1 MNLNLKELE
10 NESISIIRS
19 VLRHAANPLI
29 LYSIGKDSSVLMHLF
44 LKAFYPLRMSVKV
57 LHVDTTWKF
66 KEMITFRDEFA
77 SSNNLDLIIH
87 TNLEGVKQKIN
98 PFEHENYTD
107 IMKTDALVNFL
118 KHGHFDFIFGGARRD
133 EEQSRAK
140 ERVLSYRNKNEV
152 WEPTNQNIEPWHHFN
167 VKNKKDGSYRVFPL
181 SNWTELDIW
190 QYIKYE
196 EIKVVPLYFAKE
208 RPVVKR
214 NGQFFLPD
222 DSRFI
227 LKENEKIETK
237 VVRFRTLGCY
247 PLTAAIESTADNIDK
262 VIREVNNTNFS
273 ERSGRLIDHD
283 KDGSMEIK
291 KKQGYF

>member
-29 LYSIGKDSSVLMHLF
+29 MYSIGKDSSVLMHLF
-44 LKAFYPLRMSVKV
+44 LKAFYPLRMPVKV

-77 SSNNLDLIIH
+77 DSNNLDLIVH

-107 IMKTDALVNFL
+107 IMKTNALVDFL
-118 KHGHFDFIFGGARRD
+118 KHGNFDFIFGGARRD

-167 VKNKKDGSYRVFPL
+167 VENKKDGSYRVFPL

-190 QYIKYE
+190 QYIKNE
-196 EIKVVPLYFAKE
+196 KIKVVPLYFAKE

-222 DSRFI
+222 DKRFI
-227 LKENEKIETK
+227 LKEYEKIETK

-247 PLTAAIESTADNIDK
+247 PLTAANESTADNIDK
-262 VIREVNNTNFS
+262 IIKEVKNTNSS